1 MYVNFMGKQLNLDWV
16 SDIIGN
22 DYRKWRKG
30 DVITIQ
36 AQTGT
41 GKTFFITGDEECE
54 GLIDYLESHEHL
66 IYICNRTNLKR
77 QLKIDLLK
85 KFNQKIPI
93 NKETNDI
100 DFEEL
105 DKITKI
111 ENIVITSYHALANG
125 ELENMYLGEHNNL
138 DMFDYIIADEC
149 HFLLADGDFNNKCL
163 LAYKKLIRTLH
174 RNAVKIFISATMDD
188 VKEYIEQNYN
198 KLKKKQFGLGNGELR
213 EYSTGIDYSYLD
225 VNYFKDLKDI
235 ATLIRNDDS
244 EEKWIVFVT
253 NIDDGKKLKKDLQN
267 IKAEIIKSGTKS
279 EELTSIINESKF
291 NSKVLICTKAMDNGI
306 NIKDD
311 SVKNVV
317 VMAWDRITF
326 IQEVGRIRIDITNAP
341 EIKLYIP
348 CKKKSSFSSLIKF
361 TYEPKSDLIELH
373 KNNFKE
379 FNKRYDFDYDK
390 LYKDIFYKS
399 EEGWKVNAVGEYQL
413 KKAFKFAGDMIAE
426 FKIIG
431 EFTYVFTQLLWLGL
445 AETFN
450 ANKLIQEVA
459 DNEELESIETYL
471 SNNIGEIIYAKEDRK
486 PLIEKINLI
495 DGHNSRLKETEDKP
509 VKIVY
514 ISDVEQLNM
523 YLEKTVNS
531 DYRIK
536 QLPRITK
543 TIDNKRHNFKS
554 PWIITTKEEFSI

>member
-1 MYVNFMGKQLNLDWV
+1 MYDNFMGKKLNLKWV
-16 SDIIGN
+16 SEIIGS
-22 DYRKWRKG
+22 DYRKWHKG

-41 GKTFFITGDEECE
+41 GKTFFITGDEEHE
-54 GLIDYLESHEHL
+54 GLIDYLEPHEHL

-85 KFNQKIPI
+85 KFNQKLPI
-93 NKETNDI
+93 NKETNGV

-111 ENIVITSYHALANG
+111 ANIVITSYHALANG

-163 LAYKKLIRTLH
+163 LAYKKLIKTLH
-174 RNAVKIFISATMDD
+174 INAIKIFISATMDD
-188 VKEYIEQNYN
+188 VKEYIKQNYN
-198 KLKKKQFGLGNGELR
+198 KLKNKQFGLGDGELR
-213 EYSTGIDYSYLD
+213 GYSTGIDYSYLD
-225 VNYFKDLKDI
+225 VGYFKNLKDI
-235 ATLIRNDDS
+235 KMLIKNDNSD
-244 EEKWIVFVT
+244 EKWIVFVT
-253 NIDDGKKLKKDLQN
+253 NINDGEKLKKDLRD
-267 IKAEIIKSGTKS
+267 IKVEIIKSGTKS

-311 SVKNVV
+311 SVKNVII
-317 VMAWDRITF
+317 MSWDKITF
-326 IQEVGRIRIDITNAP
+326 IQEVGRIRVDITNAP

-373 KNNFKE
+373 KNNLKE

-399 EEGWKVNAVGEYQL
+399 EKGWKVNAVGEYQL
-413 KKAFKFAGDMIAE
+413 KKAFKFAGDMITG
-426 FKIIG
+426 FDMIG
-431 EFTYVFTQLLWLGL
+431 EFAFVFIQLLWLGL
-445 AETFN
+445 AETFDV
-450 ANKLIQEVA
+450 NKLIEEVQ
-459 DNEELESIETYL
+459 DNEVMESIEEYL
-471 SNNIGEIIYAKEDRK
+471 SNNIGEIIYTKKDRK

-495 DGHNSRLKETEDKP
+495 DGHNSRIKNTEDKP
-509 VKIVY
+509 AKIVY
-514 ISDVEQLNM
+514 ISDIEQLNM
-523 YLEKTVNS
+523 YLEKTVKSN
-531 DYRIK
+531 YRIK

-554 PWIITTKEEFSI
+554 PWIITTKDEFLI

>member
-1 MYVNFMGKQLNLDWV
+1 MGKKLNLEWV

-41 GKTFFITGDEECE
+41 GKTFFITGNDECE

-93 NKETNDI
+93 NKETNDV

-125 ELENMYLGEHNNL
+125 ELENMYLDEHNNL

-163 LAYKKLIRTLH
+163 LAYKKLIKTLH

-188 VKEYIEQNYN
+188 VKEYIEENYK
-198 KLKKKQFGLGNGELR
+198 KLRKKQLGLGNGELL
-213 EYSTGIDYSYLD
+213 EYSTGTDYSYLD
-225 VNYFKDLKDI
+225 VSYFKDLKDI

-253 NIDDGKKLKKDLQN
+253 NIDDGKKLKKDLKN

-306 NIKDD
+306 NIKDV

-326 IQEVGRIRIDITNAP
+326 IQEVGRIRVDITNAP

-361 TYEPKSDLIELH
+361 TYEPKSNLIELH

-390 LYKDIFYKS
+390 LYKDIFFKA
-399 EEGWKVNAVGEYQL
+399 EEGWKVNAVGKYQL
-413 KKAFKFAGDMIAE
+413 EKAYKFAGDMIAE

-450 ANKLIQEVA
+450 ANKLIEEVA

-471 SNNIGEIIYAKEDRK
+471 SNNAGEIIYTKEDRK

-514 ISDVEQLNM
+514 ISDIEQLNM

-543 TIDNKRHNFKS
+543 TIDNKRNNFKS